1 MLVYG
6 RASTKARMAWNEA
19 IFMIFLRWFS
29 GVHSRHRPPL
39 VMNSSGKFSWSAW
52 PPQGLVTKTFLFYWF
67 SRIVVKGLNVLNA
80 QLSCVSVL
88 LTVSWDCCRDPR
100 RPLRPVDGVLGLLQ
114 SCWLTSLQPSQAILI
129 LTLQP
134 WPCNR
139 VKRFRF
145 WPCGL
150 MHTGASALLT
160 AGDLLVGPPWMGL
173 LASCIGLF
181 DFLGSSR
188 HLSLLGI
195 RHLSFLDN

>member
-39 VMNSSGKFSWSAW
+39 VMNSSGKFSRSAW

-88 LTVSWDCCRDPR
+88 LMVSWDCCRDPR

-114 SCWLTSLQPSQAILI
+114 SCWSTSLQPSQAIWF
-129 LTLQP
+129 
-134 WPCNR
+134 WPCNLDLATESSDSVSGR
-139 VKRFRF
+139 VDWCTLGPLHF
-145 WPCGL
+145 W
-150 MHTGASALLT
+150 
-160 AGDLLVGPPWMGL
+160 LLVTYLSGL
-173 LASCIGLF
+173 LDAIEIF
-181 DFLGSSR
+181 D
-188 HLSLLGI
+188 GI
-195 RHLSFLDN
+195 FHD